1 MAYEV
6 PPDVG
11 ALGQN
16 VRVAAFLLQLLHIVL
31 TEVSLSALVS
41 LDYGLRWL
49 CFAYSNEQRPGSLNF
64 LCER

>member
-1 MAYEV
+1 VAYEV

-16 VRVAAFLLQLLHIVL
+16 VRVAALLLQLLYIVL
-31 TEVSLSALVS
+31 TEVSLSTLVG

-49 CFAYSNEQRPGSLNF
+49 CFAYSN
-64 LCER
+64 